1 MRHIPVLLNETI
13 DGLNLRP
20 GMNIVDC
27 TLGDAGHSEAI
38 LDKTAPDGRLLGLD
52 ADVESVLRAKRNL
65 YRFENRA
72 NLVHDNFLNLKKVIA
87 ETKFSPVQG
96 ILMDLGWSSPQFAE
110 RGRGFSFLNDEP
122 LDMRYGT
129 KLQISNDKFQSELTA
144 GDVLNTYSEIELVK
158 IFKQYGEE
166 DLSVEIAKAIVDFR
180 KNKKIE
186 RTSELTEIILQ
197 VYREKLH
204 TDKEVPWVGGI
215 HPATKVY
222 QALRIE
228 VNHELEAL
236 RQALPQAVEAL
247 TPGGRLAVITFHSL
261 EDRIVKHFFQEWEN
275 KTVRLINK
283 KPISAGDEEIKN
295 NPSARSAK
303 LRVVEKI

>member
-1 MRHIPVLLNETI
+1 MRHIPVLLNEVI
-13 DGLNLRP
+13 ESLQLKP
-20 GMNIVDC
+20 GMNIIDC

-52 ADVESVLRAKRNL
+52 ADVEAVLRAKRNL
-65 YRFENRA
+65 YRYEDRVIF
-72 NLVHDNFLNLKKVIA
+72 VHDNFLNLKKVIE
-87 ETKFSPVQG
+87 ETKFSPAQG
-96 ILMDLGWSSPQFAE
+96 ILMDLGWSSQQFAE

-122 LDMRYGT
+122 LDMRYGG
-129 KLQISNDKFQSELTA
+129 KSELTA
-144 GDVLNTYSEIELVK
+144 AEVLNTYSEDDLIK

-166 DLSVEIAKAIVDFR
+166 DLSAEIASALVAYR

-186 RTSELTEIILQ
+186 KTNELTEIILQ

-247 TPGGRLAVITFHSL
+247 SQGGRLAVITFHSL
-261 EDRIVKHFFQEWEN
+261 EDRIVKHFFQELES
-275 KTVRLINK
+275 KTVSLVNK
-283 KPISAGDEEIKN
+283 KPIIAGEQELTN
-295 NPSARSAK
+295 NPRSRSAK
-303 LRVVEKI
+303 LRVIQKI